1 MDVAGFLQISPH
13 PEISQSMSVY
23 SVSLH
28 LNALLIQCSQLA
40 TASHVEKVAFHS
52 SCTKSCTKAFLCVFF
67 MGGGPT
73 VRSLILR
80 NRFLQIAL
88 KLLNTLLSSGEI
100 PMRLRHLVAEIF
112 AKNHSAKIVN
122 KLQIVRPNTR

>member
-1 MDVAGFLQISPH
+1 MVEAVIYLKLA
-13 PEISQSMSVY
+13 
-23 SVSLH
+23 SVSSML
-28 LNALLIQCSQLA
+28 QLSIHYKWWQHCIVKNIYFSLQQGA
-40 TASHVEKVAFHS
+40 A
-52 SCTKSCTKAFLCVFF
+52 
-67 MGGGPT
+67 T

-88 KLLNTLLSSGEI
+88 KLLNTLLSNFAAFNHIEIVRFGYNHNFDSMSSGEI

-122 KLQIVRPNTR
+122 ELSSQVMSLAPI